1 MKIDNSPARGMRDL
15 LPADVAVRDHVLESI
30 VAVYRRFGYQRIETP
45 ALEDIDRLQS
55 GQGADNEKLIYQ
67 VLRRGLPPVVAAGTP
82 VRELVDLGLRYDL
95 TVPLTRFY
103 GHNHAA
109 LPSPFRSLQV
119 GPVWRAER
127 PQRGRYR
134 QFYQCDIDIIGE
146 ASVLAEAELI
156 EATTEA
162 LAAIGLTGTTVRL
175 SDRRFLSALA
185 ADCGV
190 PEASWAEFFIA
201 LDRLDRSG
209 WDGVRPELLEL
220 GLSEAA
226 VSAVEEKIHHLADV
240 SAETL
245 AAALSDSLPKLPAA
259 VIDDLSATASCLDR
273 LAAERGLSWQFD
285 PALVRGMGYYTGQVF
300 EIIHPEMS
308 GSVAGGG
315 RYDKLIGRSLGH
327 DVPACG
333 FSLGFER
340 IVDLLAREQSRDAI
354 AVLVEPD
361 VPAADALEVAREL
374 RGAYPVVETVR
385 RSGKFGAQAK
395 RLETA
400 GFTGFVLVSIEDGT
414 VVRGELRALGGLQ
427 VRAGPGFPPGHGSA
441 ARGGGD
447 GQHPGEQAQAV
458 VVEDRVVDG
467 ETAGGPDGAE
477 VVDHL
482 PRLEPR
488 GADRHQERADRIFG
502 DRERVARV
510 EQVAVD
516 QEAGVGDQR
525 DVLVDARVVLS
536 VDMNGE
542 AGHLERVPVP
552 DLTRPAAE
560 LGELRGDRR
569 VGPQRQVL
577 VGPQRG
583 ADRLGV
589 EMVRV
594 LVGDQDRGGS
604 GQGRGRVAPRAG
616 VDDQNGAVLLQPDA
630 RMPELGEPHREPPP

>member
-30 VAVYRRFGYQRIETP
+30 MAVYRRFGYQRIETP
-45 ALEDIDRLQS
+45 ALEDINRLQS
-55 GQGADNEKLIYQ
+55 GEGADNEKLIYQ
-67 VLRRGLPPVVAAGTP
+67 VLRRGLPPSVPAGTSL
-82 VRELVDLGLRYDL
+82 RELVDLGLRYDL

-103 GHNHAA
+103 GNNHAS

-134 QFYQCDIDIIGE
+134 QFYQCDIDMIGE

-156 EATTEA
+156 EATTDA

-190 PEASWAEFFIA
+190 PESLWTEFFIA

-209 WDGVRPELLEL
+209 WDGVRSELTEL
-220 GLSEAA
+220 GLSAAA
-226 VSAVEEKIHHLADV
+226 VSAVEEKIQSLVDV
-240 SAETL
+240 SAEAL
-245 AAALSDSLPKLPAA
+245 ATALSDSLPKLTAQ
-259 VIDDLSATASCLDR
+259 VIDDLATTASCLDR
-273 LAAERGLSWQFD
+273 LASERGLSWEFD
-285 PALVRGMGYYTGQVF
+285 PSLVRGMGYYTGQVF
-300 EIIHPEMS
+300 EITHPDMPS
-308 GSVAGGG
+308 SVAGGG

-340 IVDLLAREQSRDAI
+340 IVDLLARRQSRDAI
-354 AVLVEPD
+354 AVLVERD
-361 VPAADALEVAREL
+361 VPLPDALEAAREL
-374 RGAYPVVETVR
+374 RAVSEAGRVVETVL
-385 RSGKFGAQAK
+385 RSGKFGAQLN
-395 RLETA
+395 RLELA
-400 GFTGFVLVSIEDGT
+400 GFSGFVLVSVEDGA
-414 VVRGELRALGGLQ
+414 VVCGELRTLGLQ
-427 VRAGPGFPPGHGSA
+427 VHASPWLPPGQGRA

-458 VVEDRVVDG
+458 VVEDRVVNG
-467 ETAGGPDGAE
+467 VAARGPDGAE

-488 GADRHQERADRIFG
+488 GADRDQERADRILW

-516 QEAGVGDQR
+516 QEAGVDYPR
-525 DVLVDARVVLS
+525 DVLVNQSVVLP
-536 VDMNGE
+536 VDVHGE
-542 AGHLERVPVP
+542 ASHLRRVAVP
-552 DLTRPAAE
+552 DLMHPVAE
-560 LGELRGDRR
+560 LAELRGDRR
-569 VGPQRQVL
+569 VGPQRKVR

-583 ADRLGV
+583 AYSFRV

-594 LVGDQDRGGS
+594 LVGNQDRGGS
-604 GQGRGRVAPRAG
+604 GQGRGRVAP
-616 VDDQNGAVLLQPDA
+616 
-630 RMPELGEPHREPPP
+630 